1 MSDRPDVTILDG
13 ATGSELDRR
22 GVDVTLPLWSARAI
36 LDAPDV
42 LEQIHREYLDAG
54 VESITANT
62 FRTHRRSLEQGGLG
76 DRAAELTRRA
86 VEIARRARDA
96 VNPEALV
103 LGSVAPLEDCYEPD
117 RRSRE
122 RAEAGQA
129 APDDDACHAEHRE
142 MIDHLANAGVD
153 MLLIE
158 TMNNLAEAKA
168 AVDAA
173 RARMPGKWIASFCTR
188 ADAAPGVLLSGELIE
203 RILPDLDNA
212 WAVGVNCVAAPALR
226 ASIAHLRAR
235 LPRPR
240 RKSSPSGRQ
249 TLRSAPS
256 FGQCSS
262 PRGGR
267 TSWKTTGSA
276 TPGRTRRW
284 PKPTRNASMP
294 SGGQK
299 SRRPSW
305 KPCGTV

>member
-54 VESITANT
+54 AEAITANT

-117 RRSRE
+117 L
-122 RAEAGQA
+122 

-235 LPRPR
+235 LPASVRV
-240 RKSSPSGRQ
+240 
-249 TLRSAPS
+249 SAYANVGHPD
-256 FGQCSS
+256 
-262 PRGGR
+262 PVRGWVNTDAVAADR
-267 TSWKTTGSA
+267 YADYAA
-276 TPGRTRRW
+276 TWIDAGATIV
-284 PKPTRNASMP
+284 
-294 SGGQK
+294 GGC
-299 SRRPSW
+299 
-305 KPCGTV
+305 CGTTPATIKAIAQRIRG